1 MRERNKLSNFV
12 LHDTIFHLFFDFDAF
27 LLPVSRR
34 WMRKNLPD
42 DSRLTTGQKKKKEK
56 KQLPSIQISYLGIK

>member
-1 MRERNKLSNFV
+1 MIPFSFV
-12 LHDTIFHLFFDFDAF
+12 FDFDAF

-42 DSRLTTGQKKKKEK
+42 DSRLRLTTGQKKKKEK